1 MPVYEY
7 ICPENGQTVEV
18 IHPMSESVKTWGRLC
33 ELAEIPMGTTP
44 GTSPVQK
51 LIFVPGISTPAGDV
65 KLKEMGFTKLVKR
78 DTGVYENVTASRD
91 ESRYMNAG
99 DASTMPNL
107 KGKISD

>member
-7 ICPENGQTVEV
+7 LCRDNGATVEV
-18 IHPMSESVKTWGRLC
+18 VHAMTESVDTWGRLC
-33 ELAEIPMGTTP
+33 ELAGCDPGSTP
-44 GTSPVQK
+44 ASAPVERM
-51 LIFVPGISTPAGDV
+51 LFAPGISTPAGNS

-78 DTGVYENVTASRD
+78 DTGVYENVTASGS

-99 DASTMPNL
+99 DASTLPNL